1 MKDGQRAKYT
11 QDELCKKVLLK
22 TKKAKLVH
30 IVPRRGKPTLEVPF
44 ISTMEIRENLQS
56 NIALQLE
63 EKGVD
68 DMPEVP
74 GDVPEDI
81 PGDVPEEVEKE
92 LEDKDEKQ
100 TVGLELQ
107 DFDE

>member
-11 QDELCKKVLLK
+11 QDELCKKVLLE

-63 EKGVD
+63 ERGAD
-68 DMPEVP
+68 DMPEI
-74 GDVPEDI
+74 PE
-81 PGDVPEEVEKE
+81 DVPEEVEKE
-92 LEDKDEKQ
+92 LENKDKEQ
-100 TVGLELQ
+100 SVGLELQ